1 MKLKEKSIKAM
12 VYIFCFLVFVG
23 TIISVFKPQA
33 EYSEKEKRILETRPE
48 LDLESFLDGDFQQ
61 TYENYLNDQFFA
73 RDLWVKLSVNT
84 EILLGKKDINGV
96 YIGKDGY
103 LLEKYEDSDFDAD
116 LLEENIYI
124 LSDFLNYMEEEY
136 GKKHVTCMMVPSKA
150 TIMEKKLPKY
160 AAPYSESKIIRALK
174 EELETPANLID
185 LSKVLKKH
193 SDEEIFYRTDHHWT
207 SLGAYYAY
215 TEWAKKTKHKVKE
228 KKDFSI
234 ETAFE
239 DFYGTTYNKVQC
251 KVKPDKIE
259 LWKTKKSLKVDI
271 DDGKKKKKFDTIYFP
286 EEAKKSDDDY
296 SVFFSGNTKQIV
308 IDVKG
313 NHTGKTLLVIKDSF
327 ANSFVPF
334 LLDDYDRIIMLDLR
348 YRKDSIFSVFEEYPD
363 ISDILVLNN
372 VEKFAEDVHLMFLEE
387 E

>member
-1 MKLKEKSIKAM
+1 MKEKSIKAM
-12 VYIFCFLVFVG
+12 VCLFCFLVFVG
-23 TIISVFKPQA
+23 TIISVLKPQSD
-33 EYSEKEKRILETRPE
+33 YSKKEKRVLETRPE
-48 LDLESFLDGDFQQ
+48 LDLDSFLDGDFQQ

-84 EILLGKKDINGV
+84 EILLGKKDINDV

-103 LLEKYEDSDFDAD
+103 LLEKYKDSDFDAD
-116 LLEENIYI
+116 LLEDNIYI

-136 GKKHVTCMMVPSKA
+136 GKKHVTCMMVPSKS
-150 TIMEKKLPKY
+150 TVMSQKLPRY
-160 AAPYSESKIIRALK
+160 ASSYSESKIIKALK
-174 EELETPANLID
+174 AELETPSNLLY

-193 SDEEIFYRTDHHWT
+193 NDEEIFYRTDHHWT

-215 TEWAKKTKHKVKE
+215 TEWAKKTKHKAKE
-228 KKDFSI
+228 KDDFAI
-234 ETAFE
+234 ETAFD

-259 LWKTKKSLKVDI
+259 LWKTKKSLKVEM
-271 DDGKKKKKFDTIYFP
+271 DDGKKKTKYDTIYFP

-308 IDVKG
+308 VDVKG

-348 YRKDSIFSVFEEYPD
+348 YRSDSIFSVFEDYPD
-363 ISDILVLNN
+363 ITDILVLNN
-372 VEKFAEDVHLMFLEE
+372 VEKFAQDTHLMFLEE

>member
-23 TIISVFKPQA
+23 TIISVLKPQA
-33 EYSEKEKRILETRPE
+33 EYSEKEKRVLETRPE
-48 LDLESFLDGDFQQ
+48 LDLDSFLEGDFQQ

-136 GKKHVTCMMVPSKA
+136 GKKHVTCMMVPSKS
-150 TIMEKKLPKY
+150 TIMSKKLPKY
-160 AAPYSESKIIRALK
+160 AKPYSESKIIKALK
-174 EELETPANLID
+174 EELETPSNLID

-193 SDEEIFYRTDHHWT
+193 SEEEIFYRTDHHWT

-215 TEWAKKTKHKVKE
+215 REWAKKTKHKVKE
-228 KKDFSI
+228 KEDFTI
-234 ETAFE
+234 ETAFD

-259 LWKTKKSLKVDI
+259 LWKTKKSLKVEI

>member
-1 MKLKEKSIKAM
+1 
-12 VYIFCFLVFVG
+12 
-23 TIISVFKPQA
+23 
-33 EYSEKEKRILETRPE
+33 
-48 LDLESFLDGDFQQ
+48 
-61 TYENYLNDQFFA
+61 
-73 RDLWVKLSVNT
+73 
-84 EILLGKKDINGV
+84 
-96 YIGKDGY
+96 
-103 LLEKYEDSDFDAD
+103 
-116 LLEENIYI
+116 
-124 LSDFLNYMEEEY
+124 MEEEY